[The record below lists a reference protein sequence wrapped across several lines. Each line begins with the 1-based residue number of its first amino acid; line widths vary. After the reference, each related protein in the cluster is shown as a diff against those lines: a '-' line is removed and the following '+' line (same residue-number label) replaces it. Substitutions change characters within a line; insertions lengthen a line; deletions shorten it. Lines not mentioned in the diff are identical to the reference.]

1 MTLEIRISDQNAAA
15 LDERLARLRELDE
28 CTRGTDDPG
37 LRQWRLAMADEVAAI
52 AGLSQIKPDYWVL
65 NRLDEL
71 LARAWRHG

>member
-1 MTLEIRISDQNAAA
+1 MTLSIRISDQSVTA

-37 LRQWRLAMADEVAAI
+37 LQKWRLAMADEIATI

-71 LARAWRHG
+71 IAKAWRHG

>member
-1 MTLEIRISDQNAAA
+1 MTLSIRISDQNAAA

-37 LRQWRLAMADEVAAI
+37 LRQWRLSMADEVATI
-52 AGLSQIKPDYWVL
+52 AGLSQIKPDCWVL

-71 LARAWRHG
+71 IERAWRHG

>member
-1 MTLEIRISDQNAAA
+1 MTLSIRISDQNAAA

-37 LRQWRLAMADEVAAI
+37 LRQWRLAMADEVATI

-71 LARAWRHG
+71 IAKARRHD

>member
-1 MTLEIRISDQNAAA
+1 MTLSIRISDQNVAA

-37 LRQWRLAMADEVAAI
+37 LRQWRLSMADEVATI

-71 LARAWRHG
+71 IAKAWRHG